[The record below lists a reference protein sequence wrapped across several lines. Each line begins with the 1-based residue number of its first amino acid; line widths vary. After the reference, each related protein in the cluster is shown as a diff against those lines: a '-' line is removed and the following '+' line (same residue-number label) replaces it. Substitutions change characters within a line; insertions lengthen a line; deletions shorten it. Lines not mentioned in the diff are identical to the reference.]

1 MMLDKKS
8 PIPVYYQL
16 RNIIQK
22 KIQNGDYRE
31 GDLIPSER
39 ELSEDFGISRMTVR
53 QAMNHMVAEGL
64 LIREKGR
71 GTFVA
76 KRKIEQRNIDSFS
89 ESAKKKGL
97 VPSTQVLYFAK
108 EPSREDIA
116 AILGLSLTDSLYVI
130 KRLRYANDIPVA
142 LEEVF
147 IPVSLCP
154 DLEKFELSNS
164 LYRIINDSYGI
175 SIAYMDNV
183 IEAST
188 PTLEEKKLLRVS
200 ATSPV
205 LRVSGVS
212 FTSKDQKFSYE
223 RDVYRA
229 DQYAY
234 NARIFLDRE

>member
-1 MMLDKKS
+1 MLDKKS

-22 KIQNGDYRE
+22 KIQNGDYQE

-39 ELSEDFGISRMTVR
+39 ELSESYGISRMTVR
-53 QAMNHMVAEGL
+53 QALNHMVAEGL
-64 LIREKGR
+64 LVREKGR

-89 ESAKKKGL
+89 ESARRKGL
-97 VPSTQVLYFAK
+97 VPSTQVLHFSK
-108 EPSREDIA
+108 EEPGEEISGV
-116 AILGLSLTDSLYVI
+116 LGLSSGDLVYVI
-130 KRLRYANDIPVA
+130 KRLRSANDIPVA

-147 IPVSLCP
+147 IPAELCP
-154 DLEKFELSNS
+154 GLESFDLTTS
-164 LYRIINDSYGI
+164 LYKIINDSYSI
-175 SIAYMDNV
+175 SIAYMDNI
-183 IEAST
+183 IEASM
-188 PTLEEKKLLRVS
+188 PTSEEKRLLKVS
-200 ATSPV
+200 SMVPV

-212 FTSKDQKFSYE
+212 FTSTHQKLSYE

>member
-116 AILGLSLTDSLYVI
+116 EILGLSLTDSLYVI